1 MVAYDAFDAAKRG
14 KTLSARDGASWEAG
28 VEDGL
33 EDGYDPDAEDA
44 ASDVDEEEVRSV
56 TSAALDAALDWRD
69 ELDDERVDNLD
80 RYLGRPY
87 GNEKLGFSQVV
98 DRAVLDTIEWIMPN
112 LLEVFHGSDEVG
124 QFDPQEE
131 AESEQA
137 EQATDYVNYVYNRDN
152 PGFLISHAVI
162 KDALIQRLGVWR
174 TVWEEKVEISASE
187 HEGLSEAEALM
198 LLDEEGV
205 TLERVAQRIDKRLL
219 AQAQATAQRL
229 REAGIAAPIDPEREA
244 TVYDLRITK
253 TTRGGRV
260 AVEAVPPDEY
270 VYSADARRADVVNF
284 EAQVRQCPRADLIAL
299 GYDED
304 AVKAIP
310 ADGEVDDRRVRRW
323 SPDTGWSPPGAAQV
337 HESMELVTWAECY
350 IRADFDGDGIAE
362 QRKVVLAGP
371 ATGRVLMHQEM
382 IDERVF
388 TPVSPILMSHR
399 LEGLSVVELIKDI
412 QAVRTEITRQ
422 MLDNLFEVNNVSRK
436 VKRTAHADTW
446 QAVLNWYPG
455 RPIPVGDPDDVTWEA
470 PQWNGGQAFPFLE
483 YLDRKLEGRSGVS
496 ATSTGL
502 NPDLLKQQ
510 TLGAVA
516 KLMTMANQRVQLLA
530 RVLAETGFKP
540 LFNRILRLLVKHQ
553 DKPRMMKLRGRWV
566 AMDPRAWNAGMDFIP
581 DVGLGTGDKSE
592 IRVAMGEVLAI
603 QEKLKAH
610 PDPQIAGMVAPK
622 NIYNALKQSVRGAG
636 LKSVEPYFT
645 DPDSIQPQPPQPPNP
660 MADPMV
666 VATVEGEK
674 IKAAAALQKA
684 KMDDDFRRDEL
695 AQKREIEFGKLGAEI
710 DAAALK
716 SEQDAWRDAYGVAQ
730 PGMAPAGAAGGD
742 PAAPGAS
749 QGGGVQ
755 GMPATPQALMAML
768 MELRALIT
776 APRAII
782 RDEEGRVAGSRVV
795 MEGM

>member
-1 MVAYDAFDAAKRG
+1 MANAYEARPR
-14 KTLSARDGASWEAG
+14 LSAVDGAAWEDG
-28 VEDGL
+28 VEEGL
-33 EDGYDPDAEDA
+33 EDGYDPNAEEG

-69 ELDDERVDNLD
+69 ALDDARVDNLD

-87 GNEKLGFSQVV
+87 GNEKEGFSRVI

-131 AESEQA
+131 TESDQA
-137 EQATDYVNYVYNRDN
+137 EQATDFVNYVYNRDN

-162 KDALIQRLGVWR
+162 KDALIEGLGVWR
-174 TVWEEKVEISASE
+174 TVWEEAATVAASE
-187 HEGLSEAEALM
+187 HEGLTEAEAL
-198 LLDEEGV
+198 LLINEEGV
-205 TLERVAQRIDKRLL
+205 EVQALKPRVDPDALR
-219 AQAQATAQRL
+219 QAQALAAQL
-229 REAGIAAPIDPEREA
+229 RQAGAAAMFDPEREA
-244 TVYDLRITK
+244 TVYDLSLKRTSRK
-253 TTRGGRV
+253 GRV
-260 AVEAVPPDEY
+260 RIEAVPPDEY
-270 VYSADARRADVVNF
+270 VYSADARRSDTVTF

-299 GYDED
+299 GYDAD
-304 AVKAIP
+304 AVHAIP
-310 ADGEVDDRRVRRW
+310 ADTEIDDRRLRRW
-323 SPDTGWSPPGAAQV
+323 NPDTGWTPPGAAEV
-337 HESMELVTWAECY
+337 HESMELVSWAECY

-362 QRKVVLAGP
+362 WRKVVLAGP
-371 ATGRVLMHQEM
+371 SRARVLMHQEM

-388 TPVSPILMSHR
+388 DPVSPILMSHR

-510 TLGAVA
+510 TLGAVS

-566 AMDPRAWNAGMDFIP
+566 AMDPRAWNVGMDFIP
-581 DVGLGTGDKSE
+581 DVGLGTGDKTE
-592 IRVAMGEVLAI
+592 IRVAMGEVLAM

-610 PDPQIAGMVAPK
+610 PDPAISGMVQAK

-645 DPDSIQPQPPQPPNP
+645 DPDTVQAPPPQPP
-660 MADPMV
+660 DPMQDPVV

-674 IKAAAALQKA
+674 IKGAVQLHKA

-695 AQKREIEFGKLGAEI
+695 AQEREIEFGKLGA
-710 DAAALK
+710 DFDKAQLK
-716 SEQDAWRDAYGVAQ
+716 QEQDAWRDAYGAAQ
-730 PGMAPAGAAGGD
+730 PGAPQPAGA
-742 PAAPGAS
+742 PAPGAP
-749 QGGGVQ
+749 QD
-755 GMPATPQALMAML
+755 MPATPQAIMALL

-776 APRAII
+776 APRAIV
-782 RDEEGRVAGSRVV
+782 RDEDGRVAGSRVV
-795 MEGM
+795 LDEGMGR